1 MFADESSWENEFA
14 DCTNMQ
20 LNSPV
25 MGRFDADAALRALAH
40 PRRRQMLEY
49 VADVERTSSDLAVRC
64 RLSRPA
70 TSQHLKVLREAHLVS
85 VRSDGNRRLY
95 RARSDRVA
103 DILTM
108 LDRFW
113 GERLGALRDEVA
125 SAPRRRPGR

>member
-1 MFADESSWENEFA
+1 
-14 DCTNMQ
+14 
-20 LNSPV
+20 

-64 RLSRPA
+64 RLSRPS
-70 TSQHLKVLREAHLVS
+70 TSQHLKVLREADLVS

-95 RARSDRVA
+95 LARSDRVA

-108 LDRFW
+108 LDQFW
-113 GERLGALRDEVA
+113 GERLAALRDEVA
-125 SAPRRRPGR
+125 SAPRRRSRR

>member
-1 MFADESSWENEFA
+1 
-14 DCTNMQ
+14 MQ
-20 LNSPV
+20 LDYAV

-64 RLSRPA
+64 RLSKPA

-113 GERLGALRDEVA
+113 GERLGALRDEVTA
-125 SAPRRRPGR
+125 APRRRRRR

>member
-1 MFADESSWENEFA
+1 
-14 DCTNMQ
+14 MQ
-20 LNSPV
+20 LDSAV
-25 MGRFDADAALRALAH
+25 MGRFDADAALRALSH
-40 PRRRQMLEY
+40 PHRRRMLQY

-95 RARSDRVA
+95 RARGNRVA
-103 DILTM
+103 EILTM

-113 GERLGALRDEVA
+113 VRG
-125 SAPRRRPGR
+125 SARYATRSQA

>member
-1 MFADESSWENEFA
+1 
-14 DCTNMQ
+14 
-20 LNSPV
+20 

-40 PRRRQMLEY
+40 PRRRKMLEC

-85 VRSDGNRRLY
+85 VRSEGNRRLY

-103 DILTM
+103 DIVTM

-125 SAPRRRPGR
+125 SAPRGRPRR